1 VQVRASRYHTL
12 VRRFFAIAAA
22 AVVLASP
29 VAAEAGSCTNITVPA
44 VAFGTQ
50 LTPGTANVVQL
61 TIMSTVCSTGTPYTI
76 LFGPGAH
83 PTTIG
88 PTAHRQIA
96 AGPNLMVYDIYTNA
110 SRTTFWG
117 DGANVIG
124 SGVATTGTGGTQ
136 QFAVYS
142 VISVPSNAII
152 GSYSDS
158 VVVTLS
164 F

>member
-1 VQVRASRYHTL
+1 

-22 AVVLASP
+22 AVALASP
-29 VAAEAGSCTNITVPA
+29 VAAQAASCTNVTAPA
-44 VAFGTQ
+44 VSFGTQ
-50 LTPGTANVVQL
+50 LTPGTINIIQL
-61 TIMSTVCSTGTPYTI
+61 TIMSTVCTSGTPYTI

-88 PTAHRQIA
+88 PTAHRQMA
-96 AGPNLMVYDIYTNA
+96 SGANVMVYDIYTNA

-117 DGANVIG
+117 DGVNVIG
-124 SGVATTGTGGTQ
+124 SGVAATGTGGTQ

-158 VVVTLS
+158 VLVTLS